1 MLTSVLLLGPWAWP
15 PLAPSRA
22 AEQLVLEGAGLK
34 LPIDLA
40 ELRAWSQGADAGDL
54 SLWLGLLSPEEQRQL
69 RRLLTMPLLQQRSFA
84 QQLLNS
90 WVGGQLVQE
99 VGDLLTTDDG
109 QSTQAMLERTLASLL
124 ARQRQVTVVDLLE
137 AMPATHLSLQVD
149 RLVAIAGRWRL
160 QLQRQGL
167 AVQALDRQTL
177 LLRDRRSP
185 SFDRPGFDDAEPR
198 PSSLELVLPHRPEAP
213 LRLQIW
219 PAQGTPA
226 STWVLL
232 MPGLGGNGRQLA
244 WLARSLAIQGWPV
257 VSLDHPGSDDRA
269 LQALVDGIGPAPGPE
284 TLSSRLLDLEAVL
297 RAERQGRLPRLG
309 DSVVLMGHS
318 LGGLTALLGVGLAPE
333 PGLASRCRTAAA
345 GLPLV
350 NVSRFLQCQLL
361 TVPPPPVRLPVPVAA
376 VVTFNSFGSLLWP
389 RHGLEPLALPVLMVG
404 GGQDLVTP
412 PLAEQLELFLPHR
425 QPLSRLVM
433 VSGGSHFSVVRLPR
447 EERASFQFDATLVG
461 VEPLR
466 VQALLAGLTADFLRS
481 LSQPNGLPVQRRRQ
495 EGVQGSV
502 LDRAAAQRWFESLPS
517 VLPP

>member
-1 MLTSVLLLGPWAWP
+1 MLLLGPFALL
-15 PLAPSRA
+15 PLPSTRA
-22 AEQLVLEGAGLK
+22 SEQLSLEAAGLK
-34 LPIDLA
+34 LPIDVVQ
-40 ELRAWSQGADAGDL
+40 LRAWSRGDDAGDL
-54 SLWLGLLSPEEQRQL
+54 SLWLALLSAEEQQQW
-69 RRLLTMPLLQQRSFA
+69 RRLLTLPLLRQRSFA

-99 VGDLLTTDDG
+99 IGDLLTTDDG
-109 QSTQAMLERTLASLL
+109 QSTQAMLNRTLATLL
-124 ARQRQVTVVDLLE
+124 ARQSEVTVLDLLE
-137 AMPATHLSLQVD
+137 AMPAPRLSLQVD
-149 RLVAIAGRWRL
+149 RLVAIAERWRY

-167 AVQALDRQTL
+167 ALQSLERLPL

-185 SFDRPGFDDAEPR
+185 SFDRPGFEEVEPAPR
-198 PSSLELVLPHRPEAP
+198 RLELALPHRPEAP

-219 PAQGTPA
+219 PAQGRPS

-269 LQALVDGIGPAPGPE
+269 LQALVDGVGLAPGPE
-284 TLSSRLLDLEAVL
+284 TLASRLLDLEAVL
-297 RAERQGRLPRLG
+297 SAEQQGRLPHLG
-309 DSVVLMGHS
+309 DSVVLVGHS

-333 PGLASRCRTAAA
+333 PGLAGRCRTAAA

-350 NVSRFLQCQLL
+350 NISRFLQCQLL
-361 TVPPPPVRLPVPVAA
+361 TVPPPPVQLPVPVAA

-404 GGQDLVTP
+404 GSQDLVTP
-412 PLAEQLELFLPHR
+412 PLAEQLDLFLPHR

-447 EERASFQFDATLVG
+447 QERASFQFDASLVG

-481 LSQPNGLPVQRRRQ
+481 LAQPTGLPVQRRRQ
-495 EGVQGSV
+495 EGVQASV
-502 LDRAAAQRWFESLPS
+502 LDRQAAERWLQSLP
-517 VLPP
+517 PPSP